1 MSTLDES
8 NIADTAVTIPEIKSS
23 DETAT
28 AVPKPKKSAVI
39 NKDGKVFFKNN
50 LTFLPVTMK
59 QFEDLTNEILSAVN
73 MLSAPNFL
81 EADYMAQV
89 LMSAIHALKHENG
102 MVRKSELFESVVNR
116 ISCHIT
122 YHAVE
127 EIQKRIKAQAAA
139 TGEQTVTVETPMSNE
154 PAEQASGAGTP
165 PATNEEAN

>member
-1 MSTLDES
+1 MSQPQES
-8 NIADTAVTIPEIKSS
+8 TDIAAPEKSIEVTKPSK
-23 DETAT
+23 T
-28 AVPKPKKSAVI
+28 VPKSVV
-39 NKDGKVFFKNN
+39 NKDGKMFFKNN

-127 EIQKRIKAQAAA
+127 EIQKRIKAQAAQA
-139 TGEQTVTVETPMSNE
+139 GEEIVIVETPTTNE
-154 PAEQASGAGTP
+154 ASTDASTDPAPSAGGTTP
-165 PATNEEAN
+165 GEEAN